1 MKDYSKE
8 NLDVTHYRNG
18 NPIPFVESEKEWSNL
33 ITGAYCY
40 YDNDPEKG
48 ILYNWYAVND
58 YRGLAPEGWKIPTIE
73 ELEQIDLSTGLPGG
87 FRNFNGNFNDIGN
100 TSTLWSSSEATTSSA
115 WLRLLYSNGVAN
127 RTSSNKQDGLSVKC
141 LRDEIVINKKN
152 NTEIVIDGIVYVP
165 KEEDAKVK
173 VEPVI
178 VEKNY
183 KFELHPII
191 STNKLHWN
199 DAVAYTKS
207 LGDGWR
213 LPTIEECFIMYN
225 NKVITEGVYWSSS
238 ENSSNYAWYFLFTIG
253 NAIYDSKYD
262 TYFVRAVKSI

>member
-18 NPIPFVESEKEWSNL
+18 DSIPFVKSKKEWSNL
-33 ITGAYCY
+33 TTGAYCY
-40 YDNDPEKG
+40 YDNDTKKN

-58 YRGLAPEGWKIPTIE
+58 SRGLAPEGWKIPTIE
-73 ELEQIDLSTGLPGG
+73 ELEQMDLSTGLPGG
-87 FRNFNGNFNDIGN
+87 YRYNNGNYSYIGN
-100 TSTLWSSSEATTSSA
+100 YGYWWSSTESNTSNA
-115 WLRLLYSNGVAN
+115 WYRYLDGYNGYAG
-127 RTSSNKQDGLSVKC
+127 SYYDSKDYGLSVRC
-141 LRDEIVINKKN
+141 LKDEVIINKSEN
-152 NTEIVIDGIVYVP
+152 MEVVIDGIVYVP
-165 KEEDAKVK
+165 KELEKK

-183 KFELHPII
+183 KFELHPIM
-191 STNKLHWN
+191 SNNKLKWD
-199 DAVAYTKS
+199 DALAYAKS

-238 ENSSNYAWYFLFTIG
+238 EYNYNVSAWNFDFNNGFAYFSNKS
-253 NAIYDSKYD
+253 NAFY
-262 TYFVRAVKSI
+262 VRAVRLL